1 MCTTVTE
8 VTSRSFSV
16 LAATK
21 ATQVKHAVDCGSGSD
36 LLTYAIP
43 VCRGVVTSEIKR
55 FDQDV
60 LTPLFRLDI
69 QGLPLSAHLAFGET
83 IPLFDVEDFGLGPNW
98 LGILREKLY
107 VRQLYPES
115 WPGEVLLEGRSPKIL
130 ILDENGLG
138 PIDSRRGGITRAV
151 VGLGKPVELFRRL
164 KEPCKPSRGD
174 RRAVAGG
181 RRVEAGRTGGG
192 CGPPASP
199 SSAAVAVT
207 PPVLPRPARGCRPL
221 QRRLRQLHRPP
232 PGVPM
237 PTAPSGA
244 TAPIRP
250 APSTAAQAKPAGPG
264 GKHHPVYLPAHRV
277 IC

>member
-1 MCTTVTE
+1 VSRPSDSTSIVAIIFAVKTGGRCGTTVTE

-36 LLTYAIP
+36 LLTYANP

-107 VRQLYPES
+107 VRRLYPES

-164 KEPCKPSRGD
+164 NGD
-174 RRAVAGG
+174 FPGRAVAGRSG
-181 RRVEAGRTGGG
+181 ILLLGSGAPDAEAHGT
-192 CGPPASP
+192 
-199 SSAAVAVT
+199 
-207 PPVLPRPARGCRPL
+207 RGSDRHVRCVDKRDA
-221 QRRLRQLHRPP
+221 RRLVCEEENPEGGNRGFQARRS
-232 PGVPM
+232 
-237 PTAPSGA
+237 ASGI
-244 TAPIRP
+244 TIV
-250 APSTAAQAKPAGPG
+250 
-264 GKHHPVYLPAHRV
+264 HP
-277 IC
+277 